1 MMTTR
6 REQLPDRTGAHRA
19 RRAVPRA
26 AAQVAVPS
34 GGPAL
39 PDGPGAPGRPDA
51 PVSGGPQT
59 TGSPAATGGAAEPG
73 GPGRS
78 AGQAKRSARRAAG
91 SGTGA
96 HRATSG
102 RSARSGGGS
111 GGGGR
116 HRDERPPAHFD
127 SYLDGLFTYCLSVMC
142 DHDAA
147 ITALGEALAVA
158 ERQRLRDRAPAD
170 PAQHRPWLYALT
182 RWSCLR
188 RLSAGAPPRTE
199 SPPLSGPA
207 ADQRRRELGAL
218 AWPEA
223 AGTAPEQREAL
234 ELAVRHQLP
243 VHEVAAVLGRSE
255 DVARNVLSSGAC
267 EVERTRAALA
277 VVATGGC
284 RTVSRIAADHEVLL
298 GTALCR
304 ELVRHV
310 DECPVCR
317 RAAER
322 AMAGQPW
329 PGTAPAGTGALT
341 VLAAPRAAVHAALR
355 IALLARL
362 LHTPR
367 FDRRGFPVADRDR
380 AARRERLRSRAVT
393 TTVVAT
399 VIAAPVLAVWAAY
412 RSAPVT
418 GEARED
424 ASVAAVETED
434 SEELGDGGDS
444 GAKGTG
450 GQRSH
455 GEHGPAPGEETER
468 RRAEVTVTAEKE
480 NTTRDEER
488 VTRTPSHRAVPPPTP
503 ATPAPP
509 APGRLTVEAG
519 TSGGATSITLTASGG
534 SAITWS
540 AAADA
545 PWLRLSHSSGTLAPG
560 ESTTITVTVD
570 RDAEPTG
577 PWRAHI
583 HIAPAGAVITVEGQG
598 KAPDPD
604 PSEPPPGPTPTPTP
618 QDPGTSPAPSS

>member
-1 MMTTR
+1 MTR

-19 RRAVPRA
+19 RRAAPRA
-26 AAQVAVPS
+26 GTQAA
-34 GGPAL
+34 
-39 PDGPGAPGRPDA
+39 
-51 PVSGGPQT
+51 
-59 TGSPAATGGAAEPG
+59 AAGEPG
-73 GPGRS
+73 GDRRA
-78 AGQAKRSARRAAG
+78 AGQAKRSAKQAAKKQAAKQAAKQTARQPAKHSAKHSARHGAG
-91 SGTGA
+91 SGTGM
-96 HRATSG
+96 HRASG
-102 RSARSGGGS
+102 RSGGS
-111 GGGGR
+111 GRRPG
-116 HRDERPPAHFD
+116 HSEERPPAHFD
-127 SYLDGLFTYCLSVMC
+127 AYLDGLFSYCLSVMC

-147 ITALGEALAVA
+147 IAALGEALAVA

-170 PAQHRPWLYALT
+170 PAAHRPWLYALT

-188 RLSAGAPPRTE
+188 RLSAGTPPRAE
-199 SPPLSGPA
+199 GPPLSGPA

-243 VHEVAAVLGRSE
+243 VHEVAAVLGKSE
-255 DVARNVLSSGAC
+255 DAARALLSSGAC

-284 RTVSRIAADHEVLL
+284 PTVARIAADHEVLL

-310 DECPVCR
+310 DACPLCR

-322 AMAGQPW
+322 STAGQPW
-329 PGTAPAGTGALT
+329 PGTAPTGSGTLP

-355 IALLARL
+355 GALRARM

-367 FDRRGFPVADRDR
+367 FDRRGFPVTDRDR

-412 RSAPVT
+412 RGAPLT
-418 GEARED
+418 GEAREG
-424 ASVAAVETED
+424 ASVAAVESED
-434 SEELGDGGDS
+434 ADGTPD
-444 GAKGTG
+444 GAAPEG

-455 GEHGPAPGEETER
+455 GDHGPVSGEDAESRVGVSVTAQAEPGRDDER
-468 RRAEVTVTAEKE
+468 PGRPPADRTVT
-480 NTTRDEER
+480 
-488 VTRTPSHRAVPPPTP
+488 PPPAGG
-503 ATPAPP
+503 ATTAP
-509 APGRLTVEAG
+509 APGRVEVEAA
-519 TSGGATSITLTASGG
+519 TSGDATHVTLTASGG
-534 SAITWS
+534 SPVTWS

-545 PWLRLSHSSGTLAPG
+545 PWLRLSHASGTLAPG

-570 RDAEPTG
+570 ADTEPSG
-577 PWRAHI
+577 PWTAHI
-583 HIAPAGAVITVEGQG
+583 HLAPAGAVITVEGQG
-598 KAPDPD
+598 RTP
-604 PSEPPPGPTPTPTP
+604 EPGPTEPPEEPAPTPTEP
-618 QDPGTSPAPSS
+618 EPSPSDSPSPSAAD